1 MADSDDE
8 YDRKRRDKFRGER
21 GTAEGSSY
29 RSSDRREERSRGREE
44 WSERYKF
51 SCFILSM
58 ILLSDY
64 RIYQSFLSTYI
75 L

>member
-21 GTAEGSSY
+21 GPADNSSY

-44 WSERYKF
+44 WTERYKLTRTNNK
-51 SCFILSM
+51 C
-58 ILLSDY
+58 
-64 RIYQSFLSTYI
+64 
-75 L
+75 

>member
-29 RSSDRREERSRGREE
+29 RSSERREERGRGRED
-44 WSERYKF
+44 WSERYNLIIIYNLHAHLTF
-51 SCFILSM
+51 SP
-58 ILLSDY
+58 D
-64 RIYQSFLSTYI
+64 
-75 L
+75 